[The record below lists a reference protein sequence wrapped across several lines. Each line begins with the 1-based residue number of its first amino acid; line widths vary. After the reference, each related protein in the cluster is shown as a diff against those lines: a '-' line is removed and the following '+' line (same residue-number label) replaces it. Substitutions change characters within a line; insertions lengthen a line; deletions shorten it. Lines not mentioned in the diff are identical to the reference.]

1 VSRTVAIFGGSFN
14 PPHLA
19 HQMVCLV
26 ALETAAVDEVWMLPT
41 YRHAFGKEL
50 APFDDRVEMCRLA
63 ARAFGGRVLVDPIER
78 ELAAGGEE
86 SRTFHTL
93 TALAARHPGT
103 ALRLLVGED
112 ILAEKHLW
120 FRWDDVVALAPPIVV
135 GRAGALPNPT
145 APNAS
150 APRAGTPKGPPQS
163 ATDAGFD
170 LPAISSSEVRARI
183 ARGETA
189 VPLVSRAVMDYIAG
203 RGLYR

>member
-1 VSRTVAIFGGSFN
+1 MSRTVAIFGGSFN

-50 APFDDRVEMCRLA
+50 APFDDRVEMCRIA

-78 ELAAGGEE
+78 ELGGE
-86 SRTFHTL
+86 SRTLHTL
-93 TALAARHPGT
+93 TALSTRHPGT
-103 ALRLLVGED
+103 AFRLLVGED

-120 FRWDDVVALAPPIVV
+120 YRWDDVVALAPPLVV
-135 GRAGALPNPT
+135 GRTGA
-145 APNAS
+145 
-150 APRAGTPKGPPQS
+150 PQ
-163 ATDAGFD
+163 AETDAGFD
-170 LPAISSSEVRARI
+170 LPAISSTDVRARI
-183 ARGETA
+183 ARGA
-189 VPLVSRAVMDYIAG
+189 SPVPLVSRAVSDYIAG

>member
-1 VSRTVAIFGGSFN
+1 MSRTVAIFGGSFN

-63 ARAFGGRVLVDPIER
+63 ARAFGGRVTVDPIER
-78 ELAAGGEE
+78 DVAGDGARADKEQAGV

-103 ALRLLVGED
+103 AFRLLVGED

-120 FRWDDVVALAPPIVV
+120 YRWDDVVRLAPPIVV
-135 GRAGALPNPT
+135 GRDGAPQ
-145 APNAS
+145 S
-150 APRAGTPKGPPQS
+150 PQS
-163 ATDAGFD
+163 ATQTGFD
-170 LPAISSSEVRARI
+170 LPGISSSDVRARI

>member
-1 VSRTVAIFGGSFN
+1 MSRTVALFGGSFN

-63 ARAFGGRVLVDPIER
+63 AHAFGGGVLVDPIER
-78 ELAAGGEE
+78 ELAAPGAE

-93 TALAARHPGT
+93 TALSTRHPGT
-103 ALRLLVGED
+103 AFRLLVGED

-120 FRWDDVVALAPPIVV
+120 YRWDDVVALAPPIVV
-135 GRAGALPNPT
+135 GRAGA
-145 APNAS
+145 
-150 APRAGTPKGPPQS
+150 PQS

-170 LPAISSSEVRARI
+170 LPGISSSDVRARV
-183 ARGETA
+183 ARGVTA

>member
-1 VSRTVAIFGGSFN
+1 MSRTVAIFGGSFN

-19 HQMVCLV
+19 HQMMCLV

-50 APFDDRVEMCRLA
+50 APFDDRLEMCRLA

-78 ELAAGGEE
+78 ELGGE
-86 SRTFHTL
+86 SRTYHTL
-93 TALAARHPGT
+93 TALAARDPGT
-103 ALRLLVGED
+103 AFRLLVGED

-120 FRWDDVVALAPPIVV
+120 YRWDDVAALAPPIIV
-135 GRAGALPNPT
+135 GRDGAPQ
-145 APNAS
+145 S
-150 APRAGTPKGPPQS
+150 PQS

-170 LPAISSSEVRARI
+170 LPAISSTDVRARI

>member
-1 VSRTVAIFGGSFN
+1 MSRTVAIFGGSFN

-26 ALETAAVDEVWMLPT
+26 ALETAEIDEVWMLPT

-63 ARAFGGRVLVDPIER
+63 ARTFGGRVTVDPIER
-78 ELAAGGEE
+78 ELAGDGTE

-93 TALAARHPGT
+93 TALSTRHPGT
-103 ALRLLVGED
+103 AFRLLVGED

-120 FRWDDVVALAPPIVV
+120 YRWDDVVALAPPIVV
-135 GRAGALPNPT
+135 GRAGAT
-145 APNAS
+145 QAE
-150 APRAGTPKGPPQS
+150 
-163 ATDAGFD
+163 TDAGFD
-170 LPAISSSEVRARI
+170 LPAISSTDVRARV
-183 ARGETA
+183 ARGASA
-189 VPLVSRAVMDYIAG
+189 VPLVSRAVSDYIAV